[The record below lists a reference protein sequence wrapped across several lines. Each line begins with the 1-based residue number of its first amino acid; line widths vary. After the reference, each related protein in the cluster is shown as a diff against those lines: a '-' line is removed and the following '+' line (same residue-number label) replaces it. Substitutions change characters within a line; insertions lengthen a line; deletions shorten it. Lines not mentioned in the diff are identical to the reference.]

1 MIILIP
7 LKMSEFSRKK
17 NEKICRRLPPQDWM
31 LSCVG
36 GIGFNFINF
45 LIAIRRHVIVLPD
58 FYYVCVWFTENLFD
72 LHTHTKK
79 RDFSHGKTSDK
90 K

>member
-1 MIILIP
+1 
-7 LKMSEFSRKK
+7 
-17 NEKICRRLPPQDWM
+17 M

-58 FYYVCVWFTENLFD
+58 FYYVCVCGLLRIYLTC
-72 LHTHTKK
+72 THTQKSEIFLMEK
-79 RDFSHGKTSDK
+79 RQTKNKMLPNES
-90 K
+90 

>member
-1 MIILIP
+1 
-7 LKMSEFSRKK
+7 
-17 NEKICRRLPPQDWM
+17 M

-79 RDFSHGKTSDK
+79 NEIFLMEKRQTKNKMLPNES
-90 K
+90 